1 MVFKAT
7 LECMAFL
14 FSLIVIGYILVKC
27 KALPEEASIPLSKLE
42 NFLFIPALVM
52 GAFMN
57 NFTTQTLGK
66 MGIAFLAGVAF
77 LLISIPIAI
86 IFSKILTKDAS
97 IRKIYTYS
105 LSISNFGFMGNAVV
119 SAVFPEYFAEYV
131 MFTLPLWIGINVWGA
146 PILLTERKEGEKF
159 GVKQLIKSL
168 INPLTISMVVGMAL
182 GLSGLKFPS
191 FFNKLVTDLGNCMSP
206 IAMLLTGMTVAK
218 VSLAGIFKDL
228 RIYLV
233 SAIKLLLFPA
243 LALLVIFVFKIPSTL
258 AVLIAS
264 ASAMP
269 LGLNIVVIPRAQGR
283 DVSFSSGLILVSH
296 ILSVLTIPLVYT
308 VLQMII

>member
-1 MVFKAT
+1 MVFKTT

-57 NFTTQTLGK
+57 NFTTQMLGK
-66 MGIAFLAGVAF
+66 MGIAFLGGTVF
-77 LLISIPIAI
+77 LLVSIPIAI
-86 IFSKILTKDAS
+86 FFAKILTKDKTS
-97 IRKIYTYS
+97 EKIYTYS
-105 LSISNFGFMGNAVV
+105 LCISNFGFMGNAVV
-119 SAVFPEYFAEYV
+119 SAVFPAYFPEYV
-131 MFTLPLWIGINVWGA
+131 MFTLPLWVGINVWGA

-159 GVKQLIKSL
+159 GAKQLVKSL
-168 INPLTISMVVGMAL
+168 INPLTIAMIIGMAL
-182 GLSGLKFPS
+182 GLSGIKVPN
-191 FFNKLVTDLGNCMSP
+191 FFNKIVTDLGSCMSP

-218 VSLAGIFKDL
+218 VSLKSIFKSL